1 MAVEHPAELSAY
13 EWAVKLQQYG
23 AQAAIPIRRGTKA
36 SAVPW
41 TEYQHRQPDASELY
55 EWFNGA
61 TDYGLGI
68 VLGPSLVQVDFD
80 TDDFDGGFQ
89 SFCRQYPAFRTLP
102 RVTTGKGRTHV
113 FFRPAKPVS
122 KFVLRTERGAIEFRT
137 GNNIAVVPPSFHPE
151 TGAAYE
157 WTIPPT
163 EGFPVLDLERVG
175 IKPPERT
182 LLAVGRAFEEGEPL
196 SEAEVEAI
204 VSTVLP
210 DYEEG
215 KRHFIALAL
224 SGWLAGHGVPEDSAR
239 SVIDA
244 LASRRGGAHDDR
256 HRAIQCVRDT
266 YEDIRSD
273 KPVAGWSALAR
284 DNLISVA
291 SLHRLDTIMGGP
303 PAHQVEAEIT
313 NPDRP
318 AIPYI
323 VTVGEFLAMDLPEPD
338 WLVDSLLVDATVQ
351 LVIGPPKTFKTFFA
365 TEMHLAMASGTDAF
379 GLYETKQRTTCYV
392 QREVEASGWQRRL
405 RRMILGRGLDIHD
418 VEDRLLLITGHRVRV
433 DDPEDMRRFTDA
445 LLTKYPD
452 LGLVTLDTFKKSHG
466 ANENDNT
473 EMDAVMDTLLKIR
486 DEFRVA
492 VQLIH
497 HNSKTVDPSSFEM
510 AMRGAVVMWGSSDD
524 GIWLSRIKSEDG
536 DENVKKIKV
545 SFDGR
550 NLAMTEP
557 FGYRLADTE
566 GGGLVCETF
575 PLGDTSASRK
585 TAAEKV
591 LEWVDVTPGWHDVH
605 AIRRAMGWS
614 DSSSQ
619 ANTVCKRLIEAG
631 SVRQKKGD
639 GKKQYIAS
647 MKFPVQDDLDF

>member
-1 MAVEHPAELSAY
+1 MAMEHAAELSAY
-13 EWAVKLQQYG
+13 EWAVKLQQFG
-23 AQAAIPIRRGTKA
+23 AQAALPIWPKSKA
-36 SAVPW
+36 TYVSW
-41 TEYQHRQPDASELY
+41 TEYQYRQPDASELY
-55 EWFNGA
+55 EWFCNWDG
-61 TDYGLGI
+61 YGLGLL
-68 VLGPSLVQVDFD
+68 LGPALASLDFD
-80 TDDFDGGFQ
+80 TDDPDGGYEEW
-89 SFCRQYPAFRTLP
+89 CRIYPVFRTLP
-102 RVTTGKGRTHV
+102 RVRTGSGKVHV
-113 FFRPAKPVS
+113 YFRPARQFD
-122 KFVLRTERGAIEFRT
+122 KFNMPFRGGIVEFRT
-137 GNNIAVVPPSFHPE
+137 KNHIAVLPPTVHPD
-151 TGAAYE
+151 TGAFYE
-157 WTIPPT
+157 WEIPPT

-196 SEAEVEAI
+196 SEAEVQEI
-204 VSTVLP
+204 VTVVAP
-210 DYEEG
+210 EYQEG

-224 SGWLAGHGVPEDSAR
+224 AGWLAGHGVPEDSAR
-239 SVIDA
+239 SIIDR
-244 LASRRGGAHDDR
+244 LSTGRGGTSEDR

-266 YEDIRSD
+266 YDDVRNGE
-273 KPVAGWSALAR
+273 PVAGWSALNR
-284 DNLISVA
+284 DNLLSA
-291 SLHRLDTIMGGP
+291 ESLHRLDTIMGGP
-303 PAHQVEAEIT
+303 PSHQVEAEIT
-313 NPDRP
+313 NPDKP

-323 VTVGEFLAMDLPEPD
+323 VTVGEFLSMDLPEPD

-365 TEMHLAMASGTDAF
+365 TELHLALASGTDAF
-379 GLYETKQRTTCYV
+379 GLFETRQRTTCYV

-433 DDPEDMRRFTDA
+433 DDPEDMRRFTDS

-614 DSSSQ
+614 ENSSQ

-631 SVRQKKGD
+631 SVRQKKGE